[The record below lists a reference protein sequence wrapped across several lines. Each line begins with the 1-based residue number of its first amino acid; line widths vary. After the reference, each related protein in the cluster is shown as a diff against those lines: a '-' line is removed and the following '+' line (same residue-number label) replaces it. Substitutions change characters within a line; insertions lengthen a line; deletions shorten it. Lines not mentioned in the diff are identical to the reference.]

1 MFWCLTVPVDDRV
14 DMLIPIHEA
23 CITPCRD
30 ANLGIPPE
38 PAALPAGGV
47 GDDLEPIL
55 IEHLA
60 QRLSEPSDVR
70 APGTDHSCAYEEG
83 TPPQNLQKTSSVHP
97 LPSKKA
103 KPAELAGWLK
113 KCAMPAEYTKI
124 VRMHC
129 TSLSPHHSC
138 SGVFCDLD
146 IIFEDRTPPYYIGS
160 LPLRHSEGMN
170 LVRPKS

>member
-1 MFWCLTVPVDDRV
+1 MSATASDVQTGRLGSKLTTSKSVVRVLRRIVGDPGDTDAVTILQDVIPGRMFWCLTVPVDDRV

-55 IEHLA
+55 TEHLA

-83 TPPQNLQKTSSVHP
+83 TPPESSENFVCSSASLQESKTRRV
-97 LPSKKA
+97 
-103 KPAELAGWLK
+103 G
-113 KCAMPAEYTKI
+113 
-124 VRMHC
+124 
-129 TSLSPHHSC
+129 
-138 SGVFCDLD
+138 G
-146 IIFEDRTPPYYIGS
+146 
-160 LPLRHSEGMN
+160 
-170 LVRPKS
+170 LVEEMCHAC